1 MIQCLDATL
10 ETVCGNVFSSYSTKS
25 SSESFSSACTT
36 STGYTGLHL
45 LCPPIKAPI
54 TFEETDGLTIENAK
68 IRVSMKVLHF
78 CSYHNINPLVAKRVS
93 NFGIFSIL
101 IFL

>member
-45 LCPPIKAPI
+45 LCPPIS
-54 TFEETDGLTIENAK
+54 TFEETDGRTYNRKCQDQSQYE
-68 IRVSMKVLHF
+68 
-78 CSYHNINPLVAKRVS
+78 
-93 NFGIFSIL
+93 GIAL
-101 IFL
+101 L